1 MVNMGLFDGVKKENG
16 EAQVL
21 LERHEKKEL
30 NDTDFLK
37 A

>member
-1 MVNMGLFDGVKKENG
+1 MVNMGLFDCVKKENG